1 MNARKMSFHSNSN
14 IGLFAYVNEKFC
26 LIGNVITEE
35 QKKEIEETLE
45 VPVYEIL
52 IAGTPLI
59 GIFVNGNEDK
69 IIIPSITKKEELEKL
84 DELQIEYQIVDS
96 KYTALGNNILIGNNQ
111 AFVNQ
116 NLEKE
121 AIKQIEDFLKIK
133 LHNIDLG
140 ELDTLGSIGVIHN
153 DTGVIGEFIGQNKL
167 NNLNK
172 ISDIKFSLGTI
183 NQGSDYI
190 KSGIFKNSKGF
201 VIGEMT
207 SGVEIIN
214 IEQELFR

>member
-96 KYTALGNNILIGNNQ
+96 KYTALGNNILIDDNSPVHGEDK
-111 AFVNQ
+111 F
-116 NLEKE
+116 NL
-121 AIKQIEDFLKIK
+121 Q
-133 LHNIDLG
+133 
-140 ELDTLGSIGVIHN
+140 
-153 DTGVIGEFIGQNKL
+153 
-167 NNLNK
+167 
-172 ISDIKFSLGTI
+172 
-183 NQGSDYI
+183 
-190 KSGIFKNSKGF
+190 IFK
-201 VIGEMT
+201 
-207 SGVEIIN
+207 IN
-214 IEQELFR
+214 IFRHCIHSSNRMKKRLERLTG